1 MELSFSELR
10 AKEVVNTQDGRKLGR
25 VCDLVFCY
33 PENRVIG
40 LVVPDNKSFFKK
52 EEKFVAM
59 KDIARIGED
68 VILVNLPSDCHK
80 VCPTKGR
87 CVPQKGGA
95 GTGGFGGAGGHAGGG
110 MGGGNFGSG
119 MGGSVGGD
127 RRSFDEYE

>member
-40 LVVPDNKSFFKK
+40 LVVPDCKSFFKK

-68 VILVNLPSDCHK
+68 VILVNLPSDCQK

-95 GTGGFGGAGGHAGGG
+95 GTGGFGGGAGGHAGGG
-110 MGGGNFGSG
+110 MGGGNFGNG
-119 MGGSVGGD
+119 MGGD